1 MGLFGG
7 PNVEKLAAKRDV
19 KGLAKALTNSDSD
32 VRDDAARALAEINGP
47 EAVHAIAER
56 LDGQQD
62 EAVIESGSGALRAM
76 GEGAAA
82 PLLKG
87 LLESPDEK
95 KPLYGAL
102 LGRLGAQHGL
112 APLLDASHDDN
123 AAVRGTAAF
132 GLALIDD
139 PQAPNRII
147 EIFQTDKDMDARGLA
162 AMALGSKKLPGAYET
177 FIAALDGDDALGRAL
192 SATCLGM
199 LGDVGAVPRLTQ
211 TADLDDDERVRDS
224 ARSSLA
230 DLQKSA

>member
-32 VRDDAARALAEINGP
+32 VRDDAARVLAEINGP

-102 LGRLGAQHGL
+102 LGRLGAHGL